1 MKKQM
6 KRGHLVRNGKQWI
19 AVLMSLCLLGTMM
32 PVTVKASLS
41 GFSSTGN
48 GGATVE
54 TICLDPKALRPDSTW
69 STGGNLVYFGS
80 DGDDPLSY
88 RVLASPNTQ
97 NVTGTESLLLDCN
110 TSLAKKSFDNDGSK
124 NDGQTTNPN
133 EWKGSDLEKW
143 LNGSIFNGSSSVFS
157 KTEKAAIASTELKSK
172 STYAIDT
179 KNYNDKEATDY
190 IFCLSAAEAAG
201 LYENDE
207 ARKKDVAWWLR
218 SSDSDNISRA
228 GVVAGNNGA
237 ISAEQV
243 NANGYL
249 SPAMNV
255 DLSKVLFASP
265 ARDIKPNAIAD
276 GNLIEVGAY
285 NNRDWKLTLK
295 DSNRSSFTASR
306 TGGTGGVNAG
316 ETVSITYSG
325 AKTGVDEYVSVML
338 ADASNEVLY
347 YGRIANNSERSKK
360 TVTIPSTLATG
371 TYTLKIYNEQCN
383 ESYKTDYASD
393 FIDIDIAVTAA
404 VGPQTLAA
412 PANPA
417 WDTTTPGKATW
428 DSVTNASGYT
438 VTLYKGDTVV
448 QTASPNNTE
457 YDFTGDIT
465 TDGSYT
471 FKVKATGD
479 GSSYTDSTEAVSAAQ
494 TFYEVS
500 FNTNGGGTIASQLVV
515 SGGTVAQPANPT
527 KDGYKF
533 DSWHDSNALNNI
545 WVFTRPVTENTT
557 LYAKWL
563 SKDAGISAVSVSGTA
578 GQISGTT
585 ITVVLPYGSTIPTD
599 TNAVSITK
607 AVGATISLLSTN
619 DNGATWTFTVTAEDP
634 EITQNY
640 TINVSVATSPA
651 AGNQADVDAAK
662 SAIESHNWTVAQGTA
677 NTSNGVKTWIE
688 QQLET
693 MNLNGVTYTVNMS
706 GSFTAAIAGTAGDID
721 GTNGSFSFTVS
732 LSKGT
737 SGTSA
742 SGQTSAVNGTITATA
757 YSNGGG
763 TGGSSSGSGSGTGGS
778 GSGGS
783 TGGGSSSGGGYYP
796 SGGSSSSSSTDKDKG
811 DKDDGKKT
819 ENSTLPDGTKV
830 ETTTKTDKTT
840 GTTTVEEKKTAP
852 DGTVTETKTETKKD
866 GSSTETSMET
876 RKDGSTTETTKTVDT
891 EGIAQSTIVDK
902 DASSGEVIT
911 VTKTEEKDG
920 EVSSVLATLDTE
932 EAAVTKVKADRA
944 EALANMKNIPF
955 RVKVFDEN
963 GKLDYKVRVNTADV
977 KADTTL
983 YVYKYDSKT
992 KAYNLVES
1000 EYQKISSDKK
1010 ANIVCDFEKL
1020 VATQRYEFVAQ
1031 DRAERIDK
1039 KILATVKAKTVKKVV
1054 KVNQSTTFKMNEK
1067 LNMDNVQSIKYA
1079 TTDPM
1084 IVTVNKSGKIT
1095 AKEKGTVTITAR
1107 VTLLNDKKKVVRM
1120 KIQVK

>member
-1 MKKQM
+1 MEKQM
-6 KRGHLVRNGKQWI
+6 KRGHLVWNGKQWI
-19 AVLMSLCLLGTMM
+19 AFLMILYLMGTMM
-32 PVTVKASLS
+32 PVTVKASLR
-41 GFSSTGN
+41 GFSSTGK
-48 GGATVE
+48 GDATVE
-54 TICLDPKALRPDSTW
+54 TICLDPKALRPESTW
-69 STGGNLVYFGS
+69 SIGGNRVYFGKYN
-80 DGDDPLSY
+80 GNQLSY

-97 NVTGTESLLLDCN
+97 TVTESLLLDCN
-110 TSLAKKSFDNDGSK
+110 TWLAIKPFDGDGTT
-124 NDGQTTNPN
+124 NAGQTTNPN
-133 EWKGSDLEKW
+133 EWKGSDLETW
-143 LNGSIFNGSSSVFS
+143 LNGSNFYGSNSVFS
-157 KTEKAAIASTELKSK
+157 SIEKAAIASTVLESE
-172 STYAIDT
+172 STYAIDGI
-179 KNYNDKEATDY
+179 NYDDKAATNH
-190 IFCLSAAEAAG
+190 IFCLSAAEADG
-201 LYENDE
+201 LYNSLE
-207 ARKKDVAWWLR
+207 ARIKDDAWWLR
-218 SSDSDNISRA
+218 SSDDDDDDYA
-228 GVVAGNNGA
+228 GLVTGDGTINSGLVNGD
-237 ISAEQV
+237 
-243 NANGYL
+243 GCLL

-265 ARDIKPNAIAD
+265 ASDIKPDASTN
-276 GNLIEVGAY
+276 GTLIEVGEHN
-285 NNRDWKLTLK
+285 NNREWKLTLK
-295 DSNRSSFTASR
+295 DDNRSSFTASR
-306 TGGTGGVNAG
+306 TDGTGGVNPG
-316 ETVSITYSG
+316 GTVSITYSG

-338 ADASNEVLY
+338 ADTNNKILY
-347 YGRIANNSERSKK
+347 YGRIANNSEGSTG

-383 ESYKTDYASD
+383 DSYMTDYASD
-393 FIDIDIAVTAA
+393 FININIEVTAA
-404 VGPQTLAA
+404 VGPQTLGT
-412 PANPA
+412 PENLA
-417 WDTTTPGKATW
+417 WGNTTPGKATW
-428 DSVTNASGYT
+428 NSVTNATGYT

-448 QTASPNNTE
+448 QTASSSSTE
-457 YDFTGDIT
+457 YDFTSDIT
-465 TDGSYT
+465 TEGSYT

-515 SGGTVAQPANPT
+515 SGGTVAQPADPT
-527 KDGYKF
+527 RDDYEF

-545 WVFTRPVTENTT
+545 WVFTRPVTANTI

-585 ITVVLPYGSTIPTD
+585 ITVVLPFGSTIPTD

-607 AVGATISLLSTN
+607 ATGAEISSLSTN
-619 DNGATWTFTVTAEDP
+619 DNGATWTFTVTAEDDK
-634 EITQNY
+634 TFKNY
-640 TINVSVATSPA
+640 TINVSVAASPA

-763 TGGSSSGSGSGTGGS
+763 TGGSGSGSGSGTGGS

-852 DGTVTETKTETKKD
+852 DGTVQSKV
-866 GSSTETSMET
+866 
-876 RKDGSTTETTKTVDT
+876 VD
-891 EGIAQSTIVDK
+891 E
-902 DASSGEVIT
+902 DASTGDVLT
-911 VTKTEEKDG
+911 VTKTESKDG
-920 EVSSVLATLDTE
+920 QVSSVLATLKTE
-932 EAAVTKVKADRA
+932 DATVTKAKADKA

-992 KAYNLVES
+992 KTYNMVES
-1000 EYQKISSDKK
+1000 EYQKISSDDK

-1020 VATQRYEFVAQ
+1020 SVTQRYEFVAQ

-1039 KILATVKAKTVKKVV
+1039 KILATVKVKTAQKSVKE
-1054 KVNQSTTFKMNEK
+1054 NQSTTFKMDEK
-1067 LNMDNVQSIKYA
+1067 LNMENVSSIKYA
-1079 TTDPM
+1079 TTDQK
-1084 IVTVNKSGKIT
+1084 IATVSKSGKIT
-1095 AKEKGTVTITAR
+1095 AKGSGTVVIKAT
-1107 VTLLNDKKKVVRM
+1107 VTLLNGKTKTVRM
-1120 KIQVK
+1120 TIKVK

>member
-1 MKKQM
+1 M
-6 KRGHLVRNGKQWI
+6 
-19 AVLMSLCLLGTMM
+19 
-32 PVTVKASLS
+32 
-41 GFSSTGN
+41 
-48 GGATVE
+48 
-54 TICLDPKALRPDSTW
+54 
-69 STGGNLVYFGS
+69 
-80 DGDDPLSY
+80 
-88 RVLASPNTQ
+88 
-97 NVTGTESLLLDCN
+97 
-110 TSLAKKSFDNDGSK
+110 
-124 NDGQTTNPN
+124 
-133 EWKGSDLEKW
+133 
-143 LNGSIFNGSSSVFS
+143 
-157 KTEKAAIASTELKSK
+157 
-172 STYAIDT
+172 
-179 KNYNDKEATDY
+179 
-190 IFCLSAAEAAG
+190 
-201 LYENDE
+201 
-207 ARKKDVAWWLR
+207 
-218 SSDSDNISRA
+218 
-228 GVVAGNNGA
+228 
-237 ISAEQV
+237 
-243 NANGYL
+243 
-249 SPAMNV
+249 
-255 DLSKVLFASP
+255 
-265 ARDIKPNAIAD
+265 
-276 GNLIEVGAY
+276 
-285 NNRDWKLTLK
+285 TLK
-295 DSNRSSFTASR
+295 DGRRSSFTASR
-306 TGGTGGVNAG
+306 TGETGGVNAG

-325 AKTGVDEYVSVML
+325 AQTGVDEYVSVML
-338 ADASNEVLY
+338 ADTNNKILY
-347 YGRIANNSERSKK
+347 YGRIASNSESSTG

-371 TYTLKIYNEQCN
+371 TYILKIYSEQCN
-383 ESYKTDYASD
+383 DSYMTDYASD
-393 FIDIDIAVTAA
+393 FININIEVTAA
-404 VGPQTLAA
+404 VGPQTLGT
-412 PANPA
+412 PENLA
-417 WDTTTPGKATW
+417 WDNSTPGKATW
-428 DSVTNASGYT
+428 DSVTNATGYT

-448 QTASPNNTE
+448 QTASPSDKE

-465 TDGSYT
+465 TEGSYT

-533 DSWHDSNALNNI
+533 DSWHDSNALNSI
-545 WVFTRPVTENTT
+545 WVFTGPVTANTT

-585 ITVVLPYGSTIPTD
+585 INVVLPFGSTIPTD

-607 AVGATISLLSTN
+607 ATGAEISPLSTN
-619 DNGATWTFTVTAEDP
+619 DNGATWTFTVTAEDD
-634 EITQNY
+634 ETTQNY
-640 TINVSVATSPA
+640 TINVSVAASPA

-763 TGGSSSGSGSGTGGS
+763 TGGSGSGSGSGTGGS

-852 DGTVTETKTETKKD
+852 DGTVQSKV
-866 GSSTETSMET
+866 
-876 RKDGSTTETTKTVDT
+876 VD
-891 EGIAQSTIVDK
+891 E
-902 DASSGEVIT
+902 DASTGDVLT
-911 VTKTEEKDG
+911 VTKTESKDG
-920 EVSSVLATLDTE
+920 QVSSVLATLKTE
-932 EAAVTKVKADRA
+932 DAVVTKAKADRA

-955 RVKVFDEN
+955 TVRVMNEK

-977 KADTTL
+977 KANTTL
-983 YVYKYDSKT
+983 FVYKYDLKT
-992 KAYNLVES
+992 KTYNMVAS

-1039 KILATVKAKTVKKVV
+1039 KILATVKAKTVEKVV

>member
-1 MKKQM
+1 
-6 KRGHLVRNGKQWI
+6 
-19 AVLMSLCLLGTMM
+19 
-32 PVTVKASLS
+32 LS
-41 GFSSTGN
+41 
-48 GGATVE
+48 V
-54 TICLDPKALRPDSTW
+54 
-69 STGGNLVYFGS
+69 
-80 DGDDPLSY
+80 
-88 RVLASPNTQ
+88 
-97 NVTGTESLLLDCN
+97 
-110 TSLAKKSFDNDGSK
+110 
-124 NDGQTTNPN
+124 
-133 EWKGSDLEKW
+133 
-143 LNGSIFNGSSSVFS
+143 
-157 KTEKAAIASTELKSK
+157 
-172 STYAIDT
+172 
-179 KNYNDKEATDY
+179 
-190 IFCLSAAEAAG
+190 AEADG
-201 LYENDE
+201 LYYNSE
-207 ARKKDVAWWLR
+207 ARKKNNNNNVPWWLR
-218 SSDSDNISRA
+218 SSDDEDYNYAGAVASDGSIAS
-228 GVVAGNNGA
+228 GL
-237 ISAEQV
+237 V
-243 NANGYL
+243 NDVYYHL

-265 ARDIKPNAIAD
+265 AKDIKPDASTD
-276 GNLIEVGAY
+276 GTLIEVGNP
-285 NNRDWKLTLK
+285 NNEWKLTLK
-295 DSNRSSFTASR
+295 DSTRSSFTASR
-306 TGGTGGVNAG
+306 TGGTGGVKAG

-338 ADASNEVLY
+338 ADTNNKILY
-347 YGRIANNSERSKK
+347 YGRIASNSESSMG
-360 TVTIPSTLATG
+360 TVTIPSTLETG
-371 TYTLKIYNEQCN
+371 TYTLKVYSEQCN
-383 ESYKTDYASD
+383 DNYKTDYASD
-393 FIDIDIAVTAA
+393 FIDIGIAVTAD

-412 PANPA
+412 PESLE
-417 WDTTTPGKATW
+417 WDNTTPGKAKW
-428 DSVTNASGYT
+428 DSVANASGYT
-438 VTLYKGDTVV
+438 VTLCKDDTVV
-448 QTASPNNTE
+448 KTASSSDTE
-457 YDFTGDIT
+457 YDFTSGIT
-465 TDGSYT
+465 TEGSYT
-471 FKVKATGD
+471 FKVKAIGNGT
-479 GSSYTDSTEAVSAAQ
+479 SYTDSTEAVSAAQ
-494 TFYEVS
+494 TFYSVS

-533 DSWHDSNALNNI
+533 DSWHDSNALNNK
-545 WVFTRPVTENTT
+545 WVFTRQVTANTT

-578 GQISGTT
+578 GQISGTM
-585 ITVVLPYGSTIPTD
+585 INVVLPFGSTIPTD

-607 AVGATISLLSTN
+607 ATGAEISPLSTN
-619 DNGATWTFTVTAEDP
+619 DNGATWTFTVTAEDD
-634 EITQNY
+634 ETTQNY
-640 TINVSVATSPA
+640 TINVSVAASPA

-662 SAIESHNWTVAQGTA
+662 SAIESHSWTVAQGTA
-677 NTSNGVKTWIE
+677 NTSNDVKTWIE
-688 QQLET
+688 QQLGT

-721 GTNGSFSFTVS
+721 GTNGSFSFTIS
-732 LSKGT
+732 LSKGAGDTLAQGTT
-737 SGTSA
+737 SS
-742 SGQTSAVNGTITATA
+742 VNGTITATA
-757 YSNGGG
+757 YSNGG
-763 TGGSSSGSGSGTGGS
+763 GTGGS

-852 DGTVTETKTETKKD
+852 DGTVQSKV
-866 GSSTETSMET
+866 
-876 RKDGSTTETTKTVDT
+876 VD
-891 EGIAQSTIVDK
+891 E
-902 DASSGEVIT
+902 DASTGDVLT
-911 VTKTEEKDG
+911 VTKTESKDG
-920 EVSSVLATLDTE
+920 QVSSVLATLKTE
-932 EAAVTKVKADRA
+932 DAVVTKAKADRA

-955 RVKVFDEN
+955 TVRVMNEK

-977 KADTTL
+977 KANTTL
-983 YVYKYDSKT
+983 FVYKYDLKT
-992 KAYNLVES
+992 KTYNMVAS

-1084 IVTVNKSGKIT
+1084 IVIVNKSGKIT

>member
-19 AVLMSLCLLGTMM
+19 AVLMILCLLGTMM

-41 GFSSTGN
+41 GFSSTGK
-48 GGATVE
+48 GDATVE
-54 TICLDPKALRPDSTW
+54 TICLDPKALRPESTW
-69 STGGNLVYFGS
+69 STGGNQVYFGKYN
-80 DGDDPLSY
+80 GNQLSY

-97 NVTGTESLLLDCN
+97 TVTESLLLDCN
-110 TSLAKKSFDNDGSK
+110 TGLVTKKFDEDGSK

-133 EWKGSDLEKW
+133 EWKDSDLETW
-143 LNGSIFNGSSSVFS
+143 LNGSRFYKYTSVFS
-157 KTEKAAIASTELKSK
+157 PFEKAAIASTELKSK

-218 SSDSDNISRA
+218 SSDSDNISCA

-265 ARDIKPNAIAD
+265 AIDNIKTSASTD
-276 GNLIEVGAY
+276 GTLIDVGAY
-285 NNRDWKLTLK
+285 NNNREWKLTLK

-306 TGGTGGVNAG
+306 TGETGGVNAG

-325 AKTGVDEYVSVML
+325 AKTGVYEYVSVML
-338 ADASNEVLY
+338 ADANNKILY
-347 YGRIANNSERSKK
+347 YGHIASNSESSTG

-371 TYTLKIYNEQCN
+371 TYTLKVYSEQCN

-393 FIDIDIAVTAA
+393 FTNIDIAVTAT
-404 VGPQTLAA
+404 VGPQTLGT
-412 PANPA
+412 PENPA
-417 WDTTTPGKATW
+417 WDNTTPGKAKW

-448 QTASPNNTE
+448 QTASPSDTE

-545 WVFTRPVTENTT
+545 WVFTRPVTANTT

-585 ITVVLPYGSTIPTD
+585 ITVVLPFGSTIPTD

-607 AVGATISLLSTN
+607 ATGATISPLSTN
-619 DNGATWTFTVTAEDP
+619 DNGATWTFTVTAEDG
-634 EITQNY
+634 ETIKSY
-640 TINVSVATSPA
+640 TINVFVAASPA

-662 SAIESHNWTVAQGTA
+662 SAIESHSWTVAQGTA

-732 LSKGT
+732 LSKGAGATLAEETT
-737 SGTSA
+737 SS
-742 SGQTSAVNGTITATA
+742 VNGTITATA

-763 TGGSSSGSGSGTGGS
+763 TGGSGSGSGSGTGGS

-783 TGGGSSSGGGYYP
+783 IGGGSSSGGGYYP